1 MVEEVRR
8 QVKELRG
15 DAYDEKSGADGQ
27 DDDQWTVFK
36 NDIAEAKHNVDFW
49 NKELVRLKEENEK
62 KSDEIFATP
71 PEKYAA
77 CIKIATDASL
87 QEMIAPAAWSF
98 LPLSSLDFS
107 LECKLSLDFL
117 LDRSYLR
124 CRWRFQLRTQAE
136 RGITPKSTSADR
148 IS

>member
-87 QEMIAPAAWSF
+87 QEMIAPGCLVIFTPIIVGFFFGVQALAGLLAGSLVSSVQMAISASNSGGAW
-98 LPLSSLDFS
+98 DNA
-107 LECKLSLDFL
+107 KK
-117 LDRSYLR
+117 Y
-124 CRWRFQLRTQAE
+124 
-136 RGITPKSTSADR
+136 
-148 IS
+148 ISGQNL